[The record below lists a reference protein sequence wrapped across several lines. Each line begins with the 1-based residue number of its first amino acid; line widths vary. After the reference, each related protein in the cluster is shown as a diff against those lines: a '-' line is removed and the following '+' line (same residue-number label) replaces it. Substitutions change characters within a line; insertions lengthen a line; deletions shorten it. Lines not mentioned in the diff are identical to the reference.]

1 MSKSTRPFGGSMRGG
16 LGIILVV
23 IVLVVGVVVMARFA
37 DGPLGGP
44 FEIVSAGAFRSGELH
59 VGPEPDWSFLLDRQ
73 TVEFQLLDP
82 ARSRTTWILMHD
94 GRIFIVSGY
103 MNTWYG
109 KLWKHWPA
117 QAEADGR
124 AILRVDGRLY
134 ERRLVRILEGQ
145 DVQPILAEF
154 GRKYVVGGSQV
165 PTSEVT
171 SGNLWLF
178 ELRPREAA

>member
-1 MSKSTRPFGGSMRGG
+1 MRGG

-23 IVLVVGVVVMARFA
+23 VVLVVGVVVMA
-37 DGPLGGP
+37 GPLGGP

-59 VGPEPDWSFLLDRQ
+59 VGPEPDWSFLRDRQ

-134 ERRLVRILEGQ
+134 ERRMVRILEGQ
-145 DVQPILAEF
+145 DVQPVLAEF
-154 GRKYVVGGSQV
+154 GLKYVVGGSQV